1 MSMADLLKKQQE
13 TKKIDPRHICV
24 YGAPKSGKTEFV
36 GALAAAGFKLHWIS
50 LDGGHKTLM
59 KPSSAAYN
67 HLQNIDLYYLRDSQT
82 YPIGVETV
90 LKVLRSNPVN
100 RKICTKHG
108 KVDCPACSKDG
119 GEIQTLPLADFTDR
133 DILVID
139 NYNQLMNSVLNNMF
153 KDELAKDNF
162 DFKADWD
169 DWRKQGSI
177 SDRFGSTIQV
187 APYNVIVLTHEILA
201 EQEDG
206 AKKLSPIGGTR
217 NKSSDFG
224 GWFDDVIYCEIVN
237 GEYKAYSSADKKTR
251 IVVGSRTGK
260 KLQDKDGKQ
269 LPLSELFK

>member
-1 MSMADLLKKQQE
+1 MRPESKAYKHLK
-13 TKKIDPRHICV
+13 
-24 YGAPKSGKTEFV
+24 
-36 GALAAAGFKLHWIS
+36 
-50 LDGGHKTLM
+50 
-59 KPSSAAYN
+59 
-67 HLQNIDLYYLRDSQT
+67 NIELFYLRDSQT
-82 YPIGVETV
+82 YPIAVETL
-90 LKVLRSNPVN
+90 LKVLKAPGRDRS
-100 RKICTKHG
+100 ICQKHG
-108 KVDCPACSKDG
+108 KVDCPVCSKDG
-119 GEIQTLPLADFTDR
+119 SPMQVLPLGSFGPKDV
-133 DILVID
+133 LVID

-224 GWFDDVIYCEIVN
+224 GWFDDVVYCEIVN

-260 KLQDKDGKQ
+260 KLQDSAGKQ
-269 LPLSELFK
+269 LGLVELFK

>member
-1 MSMADLLKKQQE
+1 MCMADLLKQQQE
-13 TKKIDPRHICV
+13 AKRVEPRHICI
-24 YGAPKSGKTEFV
+24 YGAPKSGKTELV
-36 GALAAAGFKLHWIS
+36 GALAKEFKLHWFS
-50 LDGGHKTLM
+50 LDGGHKTLL
-59 KPSSAAYN
+59 KPSSAAYQY
-67 HLQNIDLYYLRDSQT
+67 LQNIDLYYLRDSQT
-82 YPIGVETV
+82 YPIGVETM
-90 LKVLRSNPVN
+90 LKVVKSTPVD
-100 RKICTKHG
+100 RRICNKHG
-108 KVDCPACSKDG
+108 KVDCPICK
-119 GEIQTLPLADFTDR
+119 LPEENQVLKLSQFTDK

-187 APYNVIVLTHEILA
+187 APYHVIVLTHEILA

-224 GWFDDVIYCEIVN
+224 GWFDDVVYCEIVN

-260 KLQDKDGKQ
+260 KLQDSAGKQ
-269 LPLSELFK
+269 LGLVELFK